1 MDWEHKFSSILG
13 ETEENL
19 NRIKS
24 KMRCRHPVGSAN
36 RTFDDE
42 FYSTRFSSTPKAVNW
57 ETTYGGTSQGADT
70 YALCSKLEQ
79 QNKTIDQLS
88 NLVRV
93 MERERDEHKQQIAEL
108 RYEVRELSK
117 QVSGK
122 ERDKHLQHQITVL
135 KSDISKEVQSI
146 RDQVQHYRNRLDGE
160 KLQHDRTLLPRS
172 YNTDISDI
180 RQVMRD
186 ELEYVRTDLD
196 VLRRRLGTLES
207 QVKARTNDGNT
218 EKLHRVMERLS
229 DNRRLLHET
238 REILPD
244 VISDKTL
251 DRCEME
257 QLRMNVTALKEK
269 LDTVEDK
276 LCHSLSS
283 SASSRS
289 SNRIKLNSTTPT
301 VKVKK
306 TSKFY
311 EDDDDDLVLSEDKF
325 EDSDGL
331 DSDLD
336 NLVEDGA
343 PELTSTR
350 RKKISRKTVDE
361 LDLDGLNLSDDIN
374 TDISIDSDDDLNDI
388 IDDL

>member
-1 MDWEHKFSSILG
+1 
-13 ETEENL
+13 
-19 NRIKS
+19 
-24 KMRCRHPVGSAN
+24 MRCRHPVGSGN
-36 RTFDDE
+36 RTFDDG
-42 FYSTRFSSTPKAVNW
+42 FYSTRYSSPVKYSSLSMTDFPVSSTPKAANW
-57 ETTYGGTSQGADT
+57 ETDYGGVSQGADT

-122 ERDKHLQHQITVL
+122 DRDKHLQHQITVL

-160 KLQHDRTLLPRS
+160 KIQYDRTLVPRS

-196 VLRRRLGTLES
+196 ALRRRLGTLES
-207 QVKARTNDGNT
+207 QVVARTNEGNT
-218 EKLHRVMERLS
+218 AKLHRVMDRLS

-238 REILPD
+238 RQILPD

-251 DRCEME
+251 DRYEME

-269 LDTVEDK
+269 IDTVEDK
-276 LCHSLSS
+276 LCQSLTSS
-283 SASSRS
+283 SSSRS
-289 SNRIKLNSTTPT
+289 SSRIKLSSTTPT

-311 EDDDDDLVLSEDKF
+311 EDDDEDLVLSEDKF

-336 NLVEDGA
+336 NFVEDGA

-350 RKKISRKTVDE
+350 RTKFSRKTVDE
-361 LDLDGLNLSDDIN
+361 LDLDGLNLSDECDDIN